1 MKKIISFF
9 GDVFKKV
16 KIKFR
21 VIDVRKF
28 NRKTAII
35 GVLIVVLAAG
45 GLFFGR
51 NYLKPKPKQIY
62 EALIAVRSQSNPDPK
77 EDERNSLK
85 AGDVILVL
93 PEGHKWSETERVS
106 YLILR
111 MNMNEDQARTLVSPQ
126 ERKAVIPKPK
136 SDEEKKQAEERK
148 KAEGNRQQMETVRA
162 RQYRIKLEELDRN
175 FDPNTLLEKQPYMDK
190 IYDWSLVEKKPK
202 L

>member
-1 MKKIISFF
+1 MKRIMKKIISFF

-16 KIKFR
+16 KTRLKSIE
-21 VIDVRKF
+21 VRKF
-28 NRKTAII
+28 NKKTVII
-35 GVLIVVLAAG
+35 GIVIVVLAAG

-51 NYLKPKPKQIY
+51 KYLKPKPKQIY

-111 MNMNEDQARTLVSPQ
+111 MKMNEDQARTLVEPEQKTVKEEVPSGPDGKKEKQ
-126 ERKAVIPKPK
+126 ERQEIL
-136 SDEEKKQAEERK
+136 
-148 KAEGNRQQMETVRA
+148 RA
-162 RQYRIKLEELDRN
+162 RRYRINLEELDKN
-175 FDPNTLLEKQPYMDK
+175 FNPNDLLARQPYLDK
-190 IYDWSLVEKKPK
+190 VYDWSLVEKKPK